1 LPGSPAKPTDR
12 LARWYS
18 AFSPARARVLLLL
31 SLGILTLGAWA
42 LTLRNAQVMSEP
54 MGITA
59 HDDPSMDGMSMD
71 SMSDMTTAGM
81 PAAGWSLPEAI
92 GFVAMWTVMMAAM
105 MLPAM
110 VPMVLTFAAAQ
121 ARRTGTMAIPTWI
134 FIAGYLLVWLIAGI
148 LVYIVVQTGGTVVSH
163 LASAEREHW
172 VPLGLGAVLIGAGL
186 YQFTPL
192 KRTCLA
198 HCRSPLAF
206 VALHWRD
213 GRIGALRMGTRHGV
227 YCLGCCW
234 ALFAVLVA
242 AGVMSVAWML
252 LLTLAVAVEKLLPLG
267 RRASIVIGAA
277 LIGLGFAV
285 ASSTLPMPWIAV

>member
-1 LPGSPAKPTDR
+1 LPESTSNHTDR
-12 LARWYS
+12 FARWHP
-18 AFSPARARVLLLL
+18 AFSPARARVTLLL
-31 SLGILTLGAWA
+31 SLSILTMGAWA
-42 LTLRNAQVMSEP
+42 LTLRHALVMYESI
-54 MGITA
+54 GITG
-59 HDDPSMDGMSMD
+59 HDGSSMDGMSMG
-71 SMSDMTTAGM
+71 SMSDMTMTGM

-105 MLPAM
+105 MFPAM
-110 VPMVLTFAAAQ
+110 VPMVLTFATAQ
-121 ARRTGTMAIPTWI
+121 ARRTQTMAIPTWI
-134 FIAGYLLVWLIAGI
+134 FITGYLLVWLAAGI
-148 LVYIVVQTGGTVVSH
+148 LAYIIVQAGSTVVSH

-172 VPLGLGAVLIGAGL
+172 VPLGLGVVLIGAGL

-213 GRIGALRMGTRHGV
+213 GRFGALRMGTRHGV

-234 ALFAVLVA
+234 ALFAVLAA

-267 RRASIVIGAA
+267 RLASTVIGAA
-277 LIGLGFAV
+277 LIGLGMAV
-285 ASSTLPMPWIAV
+285 ASSTLPMPWVAV